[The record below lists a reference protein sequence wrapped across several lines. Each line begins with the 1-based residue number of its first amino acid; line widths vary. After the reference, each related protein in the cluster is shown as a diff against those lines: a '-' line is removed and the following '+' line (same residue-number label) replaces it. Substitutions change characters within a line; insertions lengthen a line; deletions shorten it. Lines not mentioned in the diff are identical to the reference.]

1 MPRVRVGRDKRAE
14 DGGAKKHRV
23 QREHLLFLAFIAP
36 NFLLLGV
43 FTYWPMIYQGY
54 LSLTRWNMLAPRKT
68 FVGLD
73 NYASMFGGVEFW
85 GVLFKTFYFMGTVVL
100 GSVALG
106 LAIAILLN
114 QRLRGRNFV
123 RSVVFAPV
131 ILSGAA
137 VGLVWAYIFDP
148 NYGLMRTFLEPI
160 GISSPDWLGSTEY
173 AMPAIII
180 VYLWKSLGFSVV
192 IYLAG
197 LQNISKDLYEAA
209 RIDGA
214 SKWVLF
220 RHITLPQLSPVTF
233 FVVLT
238 TIINSFQAFDIIAV
252 MTGGGPAGAT
262 TTLIWYIY
270 QEAFVAFRA
279 GTAAAAAIVMFL
291 LLLVIAVFQ
300 IRYSQ
305 RGVHYK

>member
-1 MPRVRVGRDKRAE
+1 MVMRKTEHGVGGTKKRRI
-14 DGGAKKHRV
+14 G
-23 QREHLLFLAFIAP
+23 REQLLFLAFIAP

-43 FTYWPMIYQGY
+43 FTYWPMLYQTY
-54 LSLTRWNMLAPRKT
+54 LSLTRWDMLAPTKA

-73 NYASMFGGVEFW
+73 NYTSMLGASEFW
-85 GVLFKTFYFMGTVVL
+85 GVMFNTFYFTGAIVVGNL
-100 GSVALG
+100 ILG
-106 LAIAILLN
+106 LAIAILLD

-123 RSVVFAPV
+123 RAFAFAPV

-148 NYGLMRTFLEPI
+148 NYGLMRTFLDLFGVP
-160 GISSPDWLGSTEY
+160 SPDWLASTRF
-173 AMPAIII
+173 AMPALII
-180 VYLWKSLGFSVV
+180 VYLWKSLGFAVV

-209 RIDGA
+209 RVDGA
-214 SKWVLF
+214 NSWIRF
-220 RHITLPQLSPVTF
+220 RHVTLPQLSPVTF

-238 TIINSFQAFDIIAV
+238 TIIQSFQAFDIIAV

-270 QEAFVAFRA
+270 QEGFIAFRA
-279 GTAAAAAIVMFL
+279 GIAATAAIIMFL
-291 LLLVIAVFQ
+291 LLLIITVLQV
-300 IRYSQ
+300 RYAQ
-305 RGVHYK
+305 RGVHYS

>member
-1 MPRVRVGRDKRAE
+1 MLRVRVGRDKRAE

-85 GVLFKTFYFMGTVVL
+85 GVLFKTFYFMSTVVL

-148 NYGLMRTFLEPI
+148 NYGLMRTFLEPV

>member
-1 MPRVRVGRDKRAE
+1 MPNMDMGKPGYRAGGVRKRRIE
-14 DGGAKKHRV
+14 R
-23 QREHLLFLAFIAP
+23 QHLLFLAFIAP

-43 FTYWPMIYQGY
+43 FTYWPMIYQSY
-54 LSLTRWNMLAPRKT
+54 LSLTRWDMLAPKKT

-73 NYASMFGGVEFW
+73 NYTNMFGGQEFW
-85 GVLFKTFYFMGTVVL
+85 GVLFKTFYFMGAVVAGSVVL
-100 GSVALG
+100 GLG
-106 LAIAILLN
+106 VAILLN

-123 RSVVFAPV
+123 RSVTFAPV

-148 NYGLMRTFLEPI
+148 NYGLLRTLLGFL
-160 GISSPDWLGSTEY
+160 GVSSPDWLADTRF

-180 VYLWKSLGFSVV
+180 VYLWKSLGFAVV
-192 IYLAG
+192 IYVAG
-197 LQNISKDLYEAA
+197 LQNISKELYEAA
-209 RIDGA
+209 RGEGRN
-214 SKWVLF
+214 SWVRFL
-220 RHITLPQLSPVTF
+220 HVTLPTLSPVTF

-270 QEAFVAFRA
+270 QEGFIAFRA
-279 GTAAAAAIVMFL
+279 GTAAAAAMVMFL
-291 LLLVIAVFQ
+291 LLLIIAVFQ
-300 IRYSQ
+300 IRYTQ
-305 RGVHYK
+305 RGVH